1 MDTAFDCCFRRTQVL
16 RREEDSVKQAFYRC
30 CHFSKPRI
38 IVSSIASAEVCWCSD
53 LPPVCGSLPYLKLA
67 QPLLARLMAFLFLIN
82 EPYDWPRYC

>member
-38 IVSSIASAEVCWCSD
+38 IVSLDSKCR
-53 LPPVCGSLPYLKLA
+53 G
-67 QPLLARLMAFLFLIN
+67 LLV
-82 EPYDWPRYC
+82 

>member
-38 IVSSIASAEVCWCSD
+38 IVSSITGAEICWCGD
-53 LPPVCGSLPYLKLA
+53 LPPLCGSLPSLELA
-67 QPLLARLMAFLFLIN
+67 QSLSEWLKPAA
-82 EPYDWPRYC
+82 WAK